1 MSNTYLYQNKPFIQ
15 HGTGSLVNGGP
26 DVFTTITFSEA
37 FSSVPTVVC
46 TPANAG
52 SPHDMLTLKIGTI
65 TTSNF
70 TVIGWLKDGRGGE
83 SGGFQ
88 YWGDFYWI
96 AVI

>member
-15 HGTGSLVNGGP
+15 HGTSAITDSGY
-26 DVFTTITFSEA
+26 TTILFPQTFPST
-37 FSSVPTVVC
+37 PTVTC
-46 TPANAG
+46 TPASAG
-52 SPHDMLTLKIGTI
+52 SDHDMLTLKIGSI
-65 TTSNF
+65 TTSSF

-88 YWGDFYWI
+88 YSGNIYWI